1 MKTPHKA
8 CLYDRNGRKDS
19 NGTSISTNLAKR
31 EIVGKKEGRRDNRGG
46 GGGRCQQKGGF
57 RKIRKKSRREKKREQ
72 KLIFSLDSLFVHWEI
87 CFSQSKCLFF
97 TFLAFNHL
105 SNLPIVEFTPF
116 YLEISCVD

>member
-46 GGGRCQQKGGF
+46 GGDANKKGDLEKLE
-57 RKIRKKSRREKKREQ
+57 RKVGERKRE
-72 KLIFSLDSLFVHWEI
+72 
-87 CFSQSKCLFF
+87 SK
-97 TFLAFNHL
+97 
-105 SNLPIVEFTPF
+105 NLYFP
-116 YLEISCVD
+116 

>member
-46 GGGRCQQKGGF
+46 GG
-57 RKIRKKSRREKKREQ
+57 EMPTKRG
-72 KLIFSLDSLFVHWEI
+72 I
-87 CFSQSKCLFF
+87 
-97 TFLAFNHL
+97 
-105 SNLPIVEFTPF
+105 
-116 YLEISCVD
+116 